1 MSLLGVIVRAA
12 FVVLGL
18 VLMLAGIVAIR
29 EIPEVGASGLIWVFA
44 GGVLVVAVA
53 AERQRYRSGSAER
66 AGHMAGPG
74 GGETADAAVEGRFRP
89 TAEVFVDPTT
99 GHRMRVLVDPAT
111 GERRYV
117 AEA

>member
-1 MSLLGVIVRAA
+1 MGL
-12 FVVLGL
+12 LGL
-18 VLMLAGIVAIR
+18 VVRGGIVLGGLLLMLLGLTALNVPDIGAG
-29 EIPEVGASGLIWVFA
+29 GLIWVLI
-44 GGVLVVAVA
+44 GGVAVVAVA
-53 AERQRYRSGSAER
+53 LERQRYRSGDAER
-66 AGHMAGPG
+66 SGQTAGPG
-74 GGETADAAVEGRFRP
+74 GGETADGSVDGRFRP